1 MKKNILFLFGI
12 ILLAGSLLANS
23 QKIAILNFEKND
35 RQSDYVAN
43 AMMKRDFA
51 KVFDEFEDFE
61 LIGLKTSKKIF
72 EKSGFTNLSYIG
84 KDDIFIMGEEL
95 DADVI
100 VWGSVS
106 SISSTDFKITAK
118 IFSMKSKDVVAVTFN
133 VKKDSK
139 KRCEAIKE
147 NLVLKIEEFTQGE
160 VEKLMSIALQH
171 FNSKNFSQ
179 AEEAFLNLI
188 NVDSKNKDAFFYL
201 GLLKY
206 IEKNYEKSVEYY
218 NKGLEIDPNDK
229 NILDY
234 LSRTYIK
241 LAQYENA
248 VEALIKITETEEDN
262 SEIWLRIGNIYSEI
276 EYYDEAQEAYEKA
289 IEIDAEYNEAYY
301 ALGVLFFEQE
311 MYAEAIDPLEIAT
324 DAFPEVDH
332 LQKKLAKCYYKTGK
346 LDSAINK
353 YKQVIVEQPDNV
365 NAYLNLAGAY
375 RETSQNQEALEIFIQ
390 LKKLQPDM
398 PKIYQRLADV
408 YIALEE
414 YSKAEQSANK
424 AIELDANLYES
435 YRILASIN
443 QNLGYK
449 KYEKFLDYEEKYKDK
464 SIYYGEK
471 ADELVEKRDKVKA
484 EAYAYFIKSENY
496 LKEAEARTDISSV
509 LKDIKK
515 NRSLLKQ
522 LKDATKAGGF

>member
-1 MKKNILFLFGI
+1 VKRIILFLLGI
-12 ILLAGSLLANS
+12 ILLAGSLLANP

-43 AMMKRDFA
+43 AMMKRDFV
-51 KVFDEFEDFE
+51 KVFNEFENFE
-61 LIGLKTSKKIF
+61 LINLKTSKKVF

-95 DADVI
+95 DADI
-100 VWGSVS
+100 ILWGSVS
-106 SISSTDFKITAK
+106 SISSTDFKVTAK
-118 IFSMKSKDVVAVTFN
+118 IFSMKSKDVVIVTFN

-139 KRCEAIKE
+139 KRQESMKE
-147 NLVLKIEEFTQGE
+147 NLVVKIEEFIMGE

-171 FNSKNFSQ
+171 FNSKNYSQ
-179 AEEAFLNLI
+179 AEESFLNLI

-206 IEKNYEKSVEYY
+206 IEENYEKSIEYY
-218 NKGLEIDPNDK
+218 NKGLEIEPSDK

-234 LSRTYIK
+234 LSRAYIK
-241 LAQYENA
+241 LEQYENA
-248 VEALIKITETEEDN
+248 VETLIVITETEEDN
-262 SEIWLRIGNIYSEI
+262 CEIWLRIGNIYSEI

-289 IEIDAEYNEAYY
+289 LEIDTEYDEAYY
-301 ALGVLFFEQE
+301 VLGVLFFEQE
-311 MYAEAIDPLEIAT
+311 MYDEAIEPLEIAT

-365 NAYLNLAGAY
+365 NAYMNLAGAY
-375 RETSQNQEALEIFIQ
+375 RETSQNQEALDILIQ
-390 LKKLQPDM
+390 LKELQPDM
-398 PKIYQRLADV
+398 PKVYQRLADV

-424 AIELDANLYES
+424 AIELDASLYES
-435 YRILASIN
+435 YMIFSSIN

-449 KYEKFLDYEEKYKDK
+449 KYEMYLDYEEKYQDK

-471 ADELVEKRDKVKA
+471 ADELVEKRDKVKS
-484 EAYAYFIKSENY
+484 EAYAYFVKTEHY
-496 LKEAEARTDISSV
+496 LNEAEARTDIPSV